1 MLAEAVS
8 LPNGDERNALYGEME
23 QKLADECVW
32 LPISHQESLSAYVS
46 NVHNFIY
53 HPTGNVYLS
62 KTYKY

>member
-1 MLAEAVS
+1 
-8 LPNGDERNALYGEME
+8 ME

-46 NVHNFIY
+46 NVHNFIF